1 MQRDIERSIFLA
13 TIGVMVIGLATLY
26 SATYQNVRIH
36 HQVFFDQFF
45 CAVIGIALLLFLRNF
60 DYRKLF
66 DFSYPFFAMVTF
78 LLVLVLVIGRSIL
91 GAKRWIEF
99 GEINFQPSEFAKLA
113 LILTLAKYFSQKR
126 SISIYGTKNAFEE
139 IAGDFLFPLMMTAVP
154 MLLVFKQPDLGTAIV
169 LFGIFFI
176 MLVVSGFRAK
186 YLFLFIGLGL
196 LALPLIWEIL
206 KDYQRERL
214 MVFLNPNID
223 PLGAGYTIIQ
233 SKIAVGSGRF
243 FGKGWF
249 SGTQNQ
255 LNFLPERH
263 TDFIFSVVGEE
274 WGFIGSFFLVGC
286 FFVIVDKGLTIA
298 LHTKER
304 FAFLLVVGSVSVL
317 AIQVI
322 VNIAMVTGLC
332 PVVGITLP
340 LVSYGRSSFMVFVFL
355 IGILLSVNK
364 QRSFL

>member
-1 MQRDIERSIFLA
+1 MQREIERAIFLS
-13 TIGVMVIGLATLY
+13 TIGIMAIGLVTLY
-26 SATYQNVRIH
+26 SATHQNIRIH
-36 HQVFFDQFF
+36 HKVFFDQLLCVF
-45 CAVIGIALLLFLRNF
+45 IGIGLMLLFRKF

-66 DFSYPFFAMVTF
+66 DMAYPLFTLTIF
-78 LLVLVLVIGRSIL
+78 LLILVLFVGRSIL

-99 GEINFQPSEFAKLA
+99 GEINFQPSELAKLA
-113 LILTLAKYFSQKR
+113 LILTLARYFSQRR
-126 SISIYGTKNAFEE
+126 SVSMFSMPTSLRELK
-139 IAGDFLFPLMMTAVP
+139 GDVLVPLAIVGMP
-154 MLLVFKQPDLGTAIV
+154 MLLIFKQPDLGTAIV

-176 MLVVSGFRAK
+176 MLVASGVRAK
-186 YLFLFIGLGL
+186 HLFLLMTAGL
-196 LALPLIWEIL
+196 LVLPLLWGVM
-206 KDYQRERL
+206 KDYQKERL

-243 FGKGWF
+243 WGKGWF

-263 TDFIFSVVGEE
+263 TDFIFSVIGEE
-274 WGFIGSFFLVGC
+274 WGLLGSLILICC
-286 FFVIVDKGLTIA
+286 FFVVIHKGLTIA
-298 LHTKER
+298 LQTKER
-304 FAFLLVVGSVSVL
+304 FASLMVMGIVGVL
-317 AIQVI
+317 TVQVI

-340 LVSYGRSSFMVFVFL
+340 LVSYGRSSFMIFV
-355 IGILLSVNK
+355 IMVGILLSVNR